1 LTVAL
6 LNGVGNGM
14 EMEWDVM
21 MDEGVRRT
29 KREGRSSRERER
41 QRYRVSRVVAY
52 LHCVMEYG
60 VGQPLKSNVYPHIE
74 H

>member
-1 LTVAL
+1 MTVAL

-41 QRYRVSRVVAY
+41 QR
-52 LHCVMEYG
+52 
-60 VGQPLKSNVYPHIE
+60 
-74 H
+74 